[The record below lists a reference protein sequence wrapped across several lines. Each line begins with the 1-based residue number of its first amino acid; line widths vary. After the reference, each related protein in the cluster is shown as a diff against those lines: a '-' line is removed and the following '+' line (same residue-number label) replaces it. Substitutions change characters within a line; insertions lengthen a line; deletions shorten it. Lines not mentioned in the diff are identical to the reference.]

1 MSEQTTTQEDVKQ
14 EGDFKIKKKTPK
26 KLVPQNEEPIKVNIK
41 EPLIETPSDTT
52 KVVIPSEDKKEE
64 DAIQI
69 GETKEVSGGTPSGDS
84 DKVEESVPESN
95 ETIEGFSAIQEV
107 TEEKV
112 EQIKEDVQRAVE
124 E

>member
-41 EPLIETPSDTT
+41 EPLVDVPSDTI
-52 KVVIPSEDKKEE
+52 KVVIPTEDKKEE

-69 GETKEVSGGTPSGDS
+69 GETKKVSGDTPSVRS
-84 DKVEESVPESN
+84 
-95 ETIEGFSAIQEV
+95 
-107 TEEKV
+107 
-112 EQIKEDVQRAVE
+112 
-124 E
+124 